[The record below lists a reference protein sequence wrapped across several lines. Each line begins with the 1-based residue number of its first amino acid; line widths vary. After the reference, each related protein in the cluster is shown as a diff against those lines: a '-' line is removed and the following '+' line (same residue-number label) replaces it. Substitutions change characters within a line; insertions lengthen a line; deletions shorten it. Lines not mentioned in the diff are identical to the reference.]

1 MPACQPRFFL
11 LTIAI
16 VSASASLHAFQADDS
31 RTAEREA
38 QFEREVRPVLISH
51 CIKCHGES
59 KQEGGLR
66 LDTHEGI
73 LAGGDSGPVLVPGK
87 PDESLLIEAVHHRG
101 LEMPPASKLPN
112 KAILHLE
119 RWVSGGAIWPESTKS
134 LRVSE
139 GNITDEDRQW
149 WAFQPLQ
156 KIEPPA
162 DTNDTW
168 SKTPIDHFVWKGLA
182 EHQLQPAPTADK
194 AALIRRVYFDLIGL
208 PPSPIEIDSFLR
220 DDSSDALE
228 SMVDRLLEDER
239 YGEHWARF
247 WLDLVRYSESDGWNQ
262 DAFRPLIWRYR
273 DYVVN
278 AFNSDKPYPKFVLD
292 QLAGD
297 EVDGDYPEGLIAAG
311 FMRLGIYEYNQ
322 RDARGQW
329 NDIMNEMTDVA
340 GDVFLGMS
348 VSCARCHQ
356 HKFDPIPQKDY
367 FKLRA
372 FFEPVCWKDN
382 VVAATQ
388 DQKRE
393 YQEKLAV
400 WEKETQTIRDDL
412 AKLLEPY
419 EKKKWASTVDKFPLD
434 IQACF
439 HMDPKDRTSWQ
450 EQMSYL
456 VSRQYLEE
464 GNGPYKSMKKE
475 DVEKREALEK
485 ELAKFDH
492 LKPKPLPEIMAAMDF
507 PGMIA
512 PTVIPEDSR
521 RAPVSPGVLEVLSSI
536 VELPSLSE
544 TKIREGAAG
553 RRTTLAKWIGDSR
566 NPLTTRVIVNRIW
579 QQHFG
584 QGLVAT
590 SSDFGH
596 LGETPTHPELLDWL
610 TATFIEQGWSFKK
623 LHKQILMSATWQQ
636 SARHPEA
643 NQYQSVD
650 PAERLLWRAR
660 VRRLQAEQI
669 RDAMLVSSGEMS
681 QKVGGPSV
689 TEDKPRRSLYLK
701 SFRNQNDT
709 FLHGF
714 DVANGLQ
721 SVALRDNTTTP
732 TQSLLLLNGKY
743 ALGQAS
749 KFADRLTAMQLPPD
763 ETLRMAF
770 RWTWGREPSQQ
781 EWEKATQYVNYVAGE
796 DAPAIEVDKLSDF
809 CHILFNS
816 NQFLYLE

>member
-1 MPACQPRFFL
+1 M
-11 LTIAI
+11 
-16 VSASASLHAFQADDS
+16 
-31 RTAEREA
+31 
-38 QFEREVRPVLISH
+38 
-51 CIKCHGES
+51 
-59 KQEGGLR
+59 
-66 LDTHEGI
+66 
-73 LAGGDSGPVLVPGK
+73 
-87 PDESLLIEAVHHRG
+87 
-101 LEMPPASKLPN
+101 
-112 KAILHLE
+112 
-119 RWVSGGAIWPESTKS
+119 
-134 LRVSE
+134 
-139 GNITDEDRQW
+139 
-149 WAFQPLQ
+149 
-156 KIEPPA
+156 
-162 DTNDTW
+162 
-168 SKTPIDHFVWKGLA
+168 
-182 EHQLQPAPTADK
+182 
-194 AALIRRVYFDLIGL
+194 
-208 PPSPIEIDSFLR
+208 
-220 DDSSDALE
+220 
-228 SMVDRLLEDER
+228 
-239 YGEHWARF
+239 
-247 WLDLVRYSESDGWNQ
+247 RYSESDGWNQ

-278 AFNSDKPYPKFVLD
+278 AFNTDKPYTQFVLD

-382 VVAATQ
+382 VIAATQ

-553 RRTTLAKWIGDSR
+553 RRTALAKWIGDSR

-749 KFADRLTAMQLPPD
+749 KFADRLAAMQLPPD

-770 RWTWGREPSQQ
+770 RWTWGREPSQR